1 MGRFDRLPGID
12 DSHSRRRNVVIG
24 TAYALAGCVGVS
36 ALAGDPEDDTD
47 ADATGNGNGNGNGAA
62 GGGETQTDA
71 PTQDATDTETDP
83 ETDPETD
90 TEDPTPESPDPV
102 GEMSAVSN
110 NTGWLEDSTTFQDSG
125 QVVTD
130 VFAASRF
137 TAFVFEHDGS
147 SNFIVELI
155 DDESG
160 DTVDVLVNEIGSVRG
175 ATGTALPDGE
185 YILDVDAD
193 GEWSIE
199 LGEPYAPE
207 NEYGVPPGSLSGEF
221 NDVFGEIEMD
231 GRYTVSGE
239 HSGDGNFQVIAWD
252 EANTSGFPNAVIFN
266 EIGQFSGE
274 TSVQLSGL
282 FYIEV
287 VGNGDYSVEIE
298 E

>member
-1 MGRFDRLPGID
+1 M
-12 DSHSRRRNVVIG
+12 
-24 TAYALAGCVGVS
+24 
-36 ALAGDPEDDTD
+36 
-47 ADATGNGNGNGNGAA
+47 
-62 GGGETQTDA
+62 
-71 PTQDATDTETDP
+71 
-83 ETDPETD
+83 
-90 TEDPTPESPDPV
+90 
-102 GEMSAVSN
+102 
-110 NTGWLEDSTTFQDSG
+110 
-125 QVVTD
+125 
-130 VFAASRF
+130 

-175 ATGTALPDGE
+175 AAGTALPDGE

-193 GEWSIE
+193 GQWSIE

-207 NEYGVPPGSLSGEF
+207 NEYGVAPGSLSGEF
-221 NDVFGEIEMD
+221 NDVYGEIEMD

-239 HSGDGNFQVIAWD
+239 HSGDGNFQVFAWD
-252 EANTSGFPNAVIFN
+252 EANTSGFPNAVLFN

-287 VGNGDYSVEIE
+287 VGNGDYTVEIE